1 MREFGLKISLDCDD
15 PPMFK
20 TDPTKDYIVA
30 AEHMGFTV
38 EDFRQCM
45 VNGIDGSWWGESTKQ
60 VMRRE
65 WTQEFDELAA
75 EIV

>member
-1 MREFGLKISLDCDD
+1 ML
-15 PPMFK
+15 
-20 TDPTKDYIVA
+20 
-30 AEHMGFTV
+30 
-38 EDFRQCM
+38 
-45 VNGIDGSWWGESTKQ
+45 NGIDGSWLGESTKQ